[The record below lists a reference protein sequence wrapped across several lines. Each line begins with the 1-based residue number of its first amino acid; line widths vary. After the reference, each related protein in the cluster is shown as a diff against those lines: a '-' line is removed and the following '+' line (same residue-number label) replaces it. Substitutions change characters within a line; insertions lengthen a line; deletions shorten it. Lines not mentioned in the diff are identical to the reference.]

1 MYELK
6 LFDGNNYKSVHILS
20 RNLPSDTYESL
31 ARDLERARQKGLSLK
46 SWGEFYKLNSS
57 FLTPVDL
64 VYDNRVIKRKSLDYG
79 YCISTHKSQGSTY
92 QFVIV
97 DMENLLRCPNKE
109 ELRQLQYVAMS
120 RASGGLIIYYKS
132 NDNNDYS

>member
-1 MYELK
+1 M
-6 LFDGNNYKSVHILS
+6 
-20 RNLPSDTYESL
+20 
-31 ARDLERARQKGLSLK
+31 
-46 SWGEFYKLNSS
+46 
-57 FLTPVDL
+57 
-64 VYDNRVIKRKSLDYG
+64 IKRKSLDYG

-132 NDNNDYS
+132 NDNNDYL